1 MAAWMASPGH
11 RANILNPNFKE
22 IGIGL
27 WYTSSKVVRSSQDF
41 GQSPNGQEGTVT
53 GLEPQFQK

>member
-1 MAAWMASPGH
+1 MASPGH

-27 WYTSSKVVRSSQDF
+27 WYTSSKVVRYTQDF